1 MQWILSRLIQY
12 KNFFLFIFLLGI
24 GLVFSSYRSYYHQS
38 SLQQFGIIITGNISP
53 SINKSKSYL
62 NLRESNQKLLK
73 ENNKLQEKILYLKGL
88 RNSSDEDEINPELIQ
103 YFLKS
108 AQVVKNSFSKARNI
122 LIINKGSS
130 DGIKKDMSVVSSDGI
145 VGIIKQTSNDFSSI
159 ISVLYQDFKINAK
172 LNNSGAFGSL
182 SWKGRSP
189 NKMILSDVSVI
200 NAIELGDTIVTGGMS
215 AYFPKGIPIGIIVDF
230 DIPIGGYYSIEVE
243 LLNNLT
249 NLENVYI
256 IDNKKRSEFL
266 DLQIKDNNDSR

>member
-38 SLQQFGIIITGNISP
+38 SLQQFGIIITGNISQ

-200 NAIELGDTIVTGGMS
+200 NAIELGDTIATGGMS

>member
-38 SLQQFGIIITGNISP
+38 SLQQFGIIITGNISQ